1 MRHSMKRWLL
11 CFALLALYTGC
22 GSSNPVTTAPE
33 PSAEETYDHVTADEA
48 DAYVANIDQV
58 FSSIDVFLWEY
69 SGVTIEITNNLIPLY
84 WSRQFL
90 SNIIARIHAIQSTL
104 HGMRPTNPYLLRLH
118 IEEFEAAFVDY
129 LDGVTFLQQNID
141 FITPEVINGLNRRM
155 GAGNVHI
162 IRLQIFLRDLT
173 GLPVNFGGSLP
184 GDGQTF
190 GGEVA
195 GKNENT
201 TKRQ

>member
-1 MRHSMKRWLL
+1 MKRWLL

-22 GSSNPVTTAPE
+22 GSSNPVTPAPE

-48 DAYVANIDQV
+48 DAYVADIHRV
-58 FSSIDVFLWEY
+58 FTSIDVFLWEY
-69 SGVTIEITNNLIPLY
+69 SGVTTETINNLIPLY

-104 HGMRPTNPYLLRLH
+104 HDMRPTNPYLLRLH

-141 FITPEVINGLNRRM
+141 FITPEVINGLNMRM

-195 GKNENT
+195 GKNEHK